1 MTIRSWRPI
10 VLGALCLAA
19 ACQSSSVEPQPGAP
33 SAARTSLPRALTPAE
48 QSVLS
53 ASNTFSFALWN
64 RINAAQRDSNI
75 FVSPLSVSFALG
87 MTMNGAMGQ
96 TFDEMRAALQL
107 GTTSLASI
115 DSGYRSLTSLLTTLD
130 PSTTMEIANSIW
142 YRDGFPFTQSFLNDA
157 SSYFGAQ
164 VSPLNFN
171 DPSSVLSKVNGWAN
185 DRTHGRIPK
194 VLDSVDPA
202 TVMYLINA
210 IYFKGVWRGRFDST
224 KTRPTQFHA
233 VGGDQTVPM
242 MHRDSLILYAETP
255 TYQAVDLPYGD
266 SSFTMT
272 VLLPKPGTSVESVAV
287 SLTPSD
293 WQSLTR
299 SFAPR
304 MVSLDLPRVTLSWKR
319 GLIDDMKGVGMRAA
333 FENADFTRMSPRGR
347 ELAISLLQQNA
358 FVKIDEQGTE
368 AAAVTTVGVVVTSVP
383 LFTAVRVD
391 HPFIIV
397 IRERLSGT
405 ILFMGKVVQIPA
417 S

>member
-1 MTIRSWRPI
+1 MIRRKRHL
-10 VLGALCLAA
+10 VLGALCFAA
-19 ACQSSSVEPQPGAP
+19 ACHSSGLEPQPSTP

-48 QSVLS
+48 LSLLS
-53 ASNTFSFALWN
+53 ASNAFSFALWN
-64 RINAAQRDSNI
+64 RINTAQADSNI

-87 MTMNGAMGQ
+87 MTMNGAAGQ
-96 TFDEMRAALQL
+96 TFDEMRSALQL
-107 GTTSLASI
+107 GTTPLASI
-115 DSGYRSLTSLLTTLD
+115 DSGYRSLISLLTTLD
-130 PSTTMEIANSIW
+130 PATTMEIASSIW

-164 VSPLNFN
+164 VSPLNFD
-171 DPSSVLSKVNGWAN
+171 DPANVLSKVNGWAN

-202 TVMYLINA
+202 TVMYLMNA

-224 KTRPTQFHA
+224 QTKPAAFHA

-242 MHRDSLILYAETP
+242 MHRDSLTLYAETP

-272 VLLPKPGTSVESVAV
+272 VLLPEAGASVESLAA
-287 SLTPSD
+287 SLTPTA
-293 WQSLTR
+293 WQSLTS
-299 SFAPR
+299 SFVAR
-304 MVSLDLPRVTLSWKR
+304 EVALDFPRVTLSWKR
-319 GLIDDMKGVGMRAA
+319 DLVDDMKALGMHAA
-333 FENADFTRMSPRGR
+333 FENADFTRMSSRGR

-368 AAAVTTVGVVVTSVP
+368 AAAVTTVGITLTALPQVTV
-383 LFTAVRVD
+383 VRVD

-405 ILFMGKVVQIPA
+405 ILFMGKIVRISAV
-417 S
+417 